1 VVAVTGRNVWAMR
14 CSLSKQTGS
23 MMTTRFASNTQM
35 AEESLIR
42 AGQRGDPHALN
53 TLFRRHQR
61 TLFHSA
67 LGIMGNPQDAE
78 DALQDGLLSA
88 FRHLGNFQGRSQFST
103 WLTRVVTNAALMRRR
118 SQAVRPSATAEPND
132 KDESPIAERLM
143 SKGANPEQLLG
154 RQEIREIIWD
164 HIEELAPILRTAFVL
179 RKVREYTTS
188 ETAKI
193 LRVSEQTLKGR
204 LLRARRALAKRVSRT
219 LLHGV
224 NPPPDH
230 QYEP

>member
-1 VVAVTGRNVWAMR
+1 MNLPPPGETLCN
-14 CSLSKQTGS
+14 SLLLFEQNRSS
-23 MMTTRFASNTQM
+23 MTTQFVSHTQTTD
-35 AEESLIR
+35 ASLIR
-42 AGQRGDPHALN
+42 AGQQGDTQALN
-53 TLFRRHQR
+53 TLFHRHQR

-118 SQAVRPSATAEPND
+118 GQAVRPSAAAELIAS
-132 KDESPIAERLM
+132 DESPIMERLM
-143 SKGANPEQLLG
+143 SKGPNPEQLFG
-154 RQEIREIIWD
+154 RQEIREIIRD
-164 HIEELAPILRTAFVL
+164 HIDELAPVLRTAFVL
-179 RKVREYTTS
+179 RKVREYSTS

-204 LLRARRALAKRVSRT
+204 LLRARRALAKRVSRS
-219 LLHGV
+219 LLQGV
-224 NPPPDH
+224 NAPPDH
-230 QYEP
+230 EYEP